1 MLPKCFVNVFSM
13 TLASDA
19 TVVATSS
26 VLEPL
31 DRCVMFPVWTTDNVT
46 YVVFVLVSW

>member
-1 MLPKCFVNVFSM
+1 MLPKCFVNVFIM

-19 TVVATSS
+19 TIVARSS

-31 DRCVMFPVWTTDNVT
+31 HRCVMFPVWTAGNVT